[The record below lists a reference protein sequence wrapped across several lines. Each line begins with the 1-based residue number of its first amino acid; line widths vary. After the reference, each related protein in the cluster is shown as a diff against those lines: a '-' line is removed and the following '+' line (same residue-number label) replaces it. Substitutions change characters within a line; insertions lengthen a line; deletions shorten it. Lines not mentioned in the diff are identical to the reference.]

1 MRTSERVAGARA
13 PVAGPPRVAYLPVG
27 MSTRAAAAEVTRAR
41 LIDAAIARF
50 GADGIGV
57 SFDAVAADVGVTKGA
72 LYHHF
77 GSKEGLVEAV
87 YKELIR
93 RHADRVVAATADG
106 DGRARLLAL
115 VDESARLYA
124 SRTPFYRLLTSL
136 HLAAAMER
144 PALAD
149 IARRVQRT
157 QREYMVG
164 LARAGQADGSIR
176 ADVDAEAIGL
186 TVNAALEGFLT
197 QQLEP
202 PATQRRWVAQFRR
215 LLEDLL

>member
-1 MRTSERVAGARA
+1 
-13 PVAGPPRVAYLPVG
+13 
-27 MSTRAAAAEVTRAR
+27 MSVRAAAAEVTRMR
-41 LIDAAIARF
+41 LIDAAIERF
-50 GADGIGV
+50 AADGLGA
-57 SFDAVAADVGVTKGA
+57 SFAAVAADVGVTKGA

-87 YKELIR
+87 YKEAIR
-93 RHADRVVAATADG
+93 RHADRVVQASAQG
-106 DGRARLLAL
+106 PGRRRLLAL
-115 VDESARLYA
+115 VDASARLYT
-124 SRTPFYRLLTSL
+124 SRTPFYRLLIAL

-149 IARRVQRT
+149 IARRMQRT
-157 QREYMVG
+157 QRDFMIDLV
-164 LARAGQADGSIR
+164 RQGQRDGSIR
-176 ADVDAEAIGL
+176 PDLDAEGVGL

-202 PATQRRWVAQFRR
+202 PTAQRRWVAKFRS

>member
-1 MRTSERVAGARA
+1 
-13 PVAGPPRVAYLPVG
+13 
-27 MSTRAAAAEVTRAR
+27 MSNRSAAAEVTRTR
-41 LIDAAIARF
+41 LIDAALERF
-50 GADGIGV
+50 AADGLGA
-57 SFDAVAADVGVTKGA
+57 SFDAVAAEVGVTKGA

-87 YKELIR
+87 YKEAIR
-93 RHADRVVAATADG
+93 RHADRVVAASATG

-115 VDESARLYA
+115 VDASARLYA
-124 SRTPFYRLLTSL
+124 SGTPFYRVLVSL

-144 PALAD
+144 PALAE
-149 IARRVQRT
+149 IARRMQRT
-157 QREYMVG
+157 QRDFMIDLV
-164 LARAGQADGSIR
+164 RQGQRDGSIR
-176 ADVDAEAIGL
+176 PELDAEAVGL

-202 PATQRRWVAQFRR
+202 PAQQRRWVAKFRS

>member
-1 MRTSERVAGARA
+1 
-13 PVAGPPRVAYLPVG
+13 
-27 MSTRAAAAEVTRAR
+27 MSVRAAAAEVTRAR
-41 LIDAAIARF
+41 LIDAAIERF
-50 GADGIGV
+50 AADGLGA

-87 YKELIR
+87 YKEAVR
-93 RHADRVVAATADG
+93 RHADRVIEASARGT
-106 DGRARLLAL
+106 GRERLLAL
-115 VDESARLYA
+115 VDASARLYG
-124 SRTPFYRLLTSL
+124 SRTPFYRLLVSL
-136 HLAAAMER
+136 HLTAAMER

-157 QREYMVG
+157 QRDFMISLV
-164 LARAGQADGSIR
+164 RQGQRDGSIR
-176 ADVDAEAIGL
+176 PDLDAEGVGL

-202 PATQRRWVAQFRR
+202 PAAQRRWVAKFRS

>member
-1 MRTSERVAGARA
+1 
-13 PVAGPPRVAYLPVG
+13 
-27 MSTRAAAAEVTRAR
+27 MSARAAAAEVTRAR
-41 LIDAAIARF
+41 LIDAAIERF
-50 GADGIGV
+50 AADGLGA

-87 YKELIR
+87 YKEAVR
-93 RHADRVVAATADG
+93 RHADRVIEASARGT
-106 DGRARLLAL
+106 GRERLLAL
-115 VDESARLYA
+115 VDASARLYG
-124 SRTPFYRLLTSL
+124 SRTPFYRLLVSL
-136 HLAAAMER
+136 HLTAAMER

-157 QREYMVG
+157 QRDFMISLV
-164 LARAGQADGSIR
+164 RQGQRDGSIR
-176 ADVDAEAIGL
+176 PDLDAEGVGL

-202 PATQRRWVAQFRR
+202 PAAQRRWVAKFRS